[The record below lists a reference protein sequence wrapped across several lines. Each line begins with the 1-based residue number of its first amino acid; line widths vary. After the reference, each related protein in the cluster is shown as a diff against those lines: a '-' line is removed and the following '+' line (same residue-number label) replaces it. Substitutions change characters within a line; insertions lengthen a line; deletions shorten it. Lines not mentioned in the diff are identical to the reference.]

1 MKRVKRTTLFR
12 KNHIEI
18 TKEEFPTRILTP
30 GVIKTYSGTA
40 DNNYYWGR
48 NYKKRNVKVIKK
60 SPLGFYYEKIEEEN
74 SNIKKGKHSSSWSGT
89 VYRISLPNIRYTLT
103 YLTLNGKS
111 KIEQGNGIRP
121 WDLDFES
128 GAMSDHFIQDLKI
141 EVDKLLN
148 IISEN
153 KLHENPND
161 LKRGIY
167 TDLFGFPEGPK
178 YQTDLEKIESHGFDS
193 KVSFRR
199 RKE

>member
-18 TKEEFPTRILTP
+18 TKEEFPMRTLTP
-30 GVIKTYSGTA
+30 GVIKTYSGSS
-40 DNNYYWGR
+40 DNNYYWGIR
-48 NYKKRNVKVIKK
+48 SYKKRKVIKK
-60 SPLGFYYEKIEEEN
+60 SPLGFYYEKIEEERPDL
-74 SNIKKGKHSSSWSGT
+74 KKGKHSSSWSGT

-103 YLTLNGKS
+103 YLTSNGKVR
-111 KIEQGNGIRP
+111 IEQGHGTRP

-128 GAMSDHFIQDLKI
+128 GAMSDHFIQDLKT

-153 KLHENPND
+153 KLHENPSN
-161 LKRGIY
+161 LKREIY
-167 TDLFGFPEGPK
+167 TDLFGFPRGPM
-178 YQTDLEKIESHGFDS
+178 YQTDLEKIESHGFDT